1 MGKASRVFNGGWCA
15 AKKMGLAL
23 LPVFVAAGLTVSLTL
38 TGWVAR
44 EVHGLSLDV
53 AVIKSTRF
61 TDRNGEE
68 LWRVMSQK
76 EPPQWLRDGL
86 DSLDRR
92 LVRMQ
97 AMLASHMER
106 HTDGR
111 TE

>member
-1 MGKASRVFNGGWCA
+1 MSKTIGVHGRWCA
-15 AKKMGLAL
+15 AKKLGLAL
-23 LPVFVAAGLTVSLTL
+23 LPVFVAAALTMSLMF

-44 EVHGLSLDV
+44 EMHGLSLDV

-76 EPPQWLRDGL
+76 EPPDWLRRGL
-86 DSLDRR
+86 DGLDRR
-92 LVRMQ
+92 LERLE
-97 AMLASHMER
+97 AMLATHMVR
-106 HTDGR
+106 HADGR